1 MEISIRN
8 ECESDFRKVEELTR
22 EAFWNL
28 YVPGCDE
35 HYLVKV
41 MRNHPDF
48 IPELDFVAEYNGE
61 IIGNIM
67 YTKSTLTNET
77 NEIIDTI
84 TFGPVSVLP
93 KYQRQGVG
101 SKLIQHSIKIATQ
114 NGYKV
119 ILIYGHPRNYCKHGF
134 KSSKDLMVSDAEG
147 KYPFGLLALELEKG
161 ILEGYNWKCLM
172 SNVYET
178 EKSNFEEYD
187 ATFDFKEKEY
197 KYSQEEFSIAIRAYL
212 V

>member
-35 HYLVKV
+35 HYMVNI

-48 IPELDFVAEYNGE
+48 IKELDFVAEDNGE

-67 YTKSTLTNET
+67 YTKSTLINELDDKLD
-77 NEIIDTI
+77 II

-101 SKLIQHSIKIATQ
+101 SQLIQHSIKIASQ
-114 NGYKV
+114 NGFKA
-119 ILIYGHPRNYCKHGF
+119 IAIYGHPNNYCKHGF
-134 KSSKDLMVSDAEG
+134 QSSKDLMISDAEG
-147 KYPFGLLALELEKG
+147 KYPYALLALELEKG
-161 ILEGYNWKCLM
+161 FLQGHNWRCLM
-172 SNVYET
+172 SKVFEMDKT
-178 EKSNFEEYD
+178 NFEEFD
-187 ATFDFKEKEY
+187 KTFDFKKKSY
-197 KYSQEEFSIAIRAYL
+197 QHTQEEFSIAFRAYL